1 MTATDADRRRSQRL
15 VVVAAVGA
23 CVFLAAVAVTV
34 VLLRRDP
41 APRAAARAEPSPH
54 VSNGPTAGPDI
65 SWTKTLGVELPSSR
79 THGPRTV
86 TTTTA
91 SGFSSSELGAAIA
104 AVHVLIRSSA
114 AAGPDAFEP
123 TITQQVT
130 GANAAA
136 MKLLVAQQYEQLRA
150 EKGVVE
156 GESVTGDAEVLGYLI
171 DTFVPGGTAA
181 KVQVF
186 LDSPALSAQ
195 GQLLRFTVQLLRRN
209 DDWAVVAPPRGD
221 WGAATTVLSEP
232 PAGMISYGDKP

>member
-1 MTATDADRRRSQRL
+1 MSGTDADRRRSQRL

-23 CVFLAAVAVTV
+23 FGFLAAVAVTG
-34 VLLRRDP
+34 VLLQRDP
-41 APRAAARAEPSPH
+41 APRAAAHAEPSPNFFH
-54 VSNGPTAGPDI
+54 GPTGGPDI
-65 SWTKTLGVELPSSR
+65 SWTKTLGVQLPSSR
-79 THGPRTV
+79 THGPRNV
-86 TTTTA
+86 TATTA
-91 SGFSSSELGAAIA
+91 SGFSASELGAAIA

-123 TITQQVT
+123 TINQQVT
-130 GANAAA
+130 GVNAAA

-156 GESVTGDAEVLGYLI
+156 GEPIDGDADVLGYLI
-171 DTFVPGGTAA
+171 DTLAPGGTAA

-195 GQLLRFTVQLLRRN
+195 GQLLRFDVQLQRRN

-232 PAGMISYGDKP
+232 PAGLLSYGDQH